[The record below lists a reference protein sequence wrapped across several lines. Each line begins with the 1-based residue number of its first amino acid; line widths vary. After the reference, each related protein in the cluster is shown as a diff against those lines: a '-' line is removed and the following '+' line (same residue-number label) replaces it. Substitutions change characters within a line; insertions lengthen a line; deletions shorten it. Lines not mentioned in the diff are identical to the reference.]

1 MEGEVIG
8 HAARKTGAEVR
19 SREVLREDE
28 SERRRRKKKKKKERK
43 RRKESFLGLRAIA

>member
-28 SERRRRKKKKKKERK
+28 SERRRREKKKKKRK